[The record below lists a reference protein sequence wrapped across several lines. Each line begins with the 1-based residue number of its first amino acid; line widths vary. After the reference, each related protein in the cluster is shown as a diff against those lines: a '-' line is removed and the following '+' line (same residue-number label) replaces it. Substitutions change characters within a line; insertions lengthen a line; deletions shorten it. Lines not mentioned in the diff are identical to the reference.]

1 MCWYSYFEP
10 YYENVFVH
18 RNELIQNCDVAR
30 RNLLN
35 YKVYVYMTKLSV
47 LMQLDWTRFRHPWV
61 FVRHHFLFCWDFV
74 LSPATYWLHGFCPIS
89 RATYII
95 LLRFCLIAR
104 ATYCLLRF
112 CPIPKHL
119 LPVQILSYFQSYVL
133 SAEMLS
139 CPQPHKIIACLDF
152 VLSPEPLIVC
162 WEPLIYSVCY
172 DFVPFPEQ
180 KIFHL
185 LFCPTSNV
193 DVFLKL
199 CPAQ

>member
-1 MCWYSYFEP
+1 MCWYFYFEP

-47 LMQLDWTRFRHPWV
+47 SMQLDWTCFRHPWV

-112 CPIPKHL
+112 CPIPQHL
-119 LPVQILSYFQSYVL
+119 LPVHILSCLQSYVL
-133 SAEMLS
+133 SAEILS
-139 CPQPHKIIACLDF
+139 YPQPLIACLDC
-152 VLSPEPLIVC
+152 VLSPELRIVC
-162 WEPLIYSVCY
+162 W
-172 DFVPFPEQ
+172 DFVLSHNTYCLFR
-180 KIFHL
+180 
-185 LFCPTSNV
+185 FCPISRATYCLLRCCLVPSHI
-193 DVFLKL
+193 KL
-199 CPAQ
+199 LPV

>member
-18 RNELIQNCDVAR
+18 RNELIQC
-30 RNLLN
+30 
-35 YKVYVYMTKLSV
+35 
-47 LMQLDWTRFRHPWV
+47 FRHPWV

-74 LSPATYWLHGFCPIS
+74 LSPATYWLLGFCPIS

-95 LLRFCLIAR
+95 LLSFCLIPR

-112 CPIPKHL
+112 CPVPQHI

-133 SAEMLS
+133 SAEILS
-139 CPQPHKIIACLDF
+139 RPQPHVSCLDF
-152 VLSPEPLIVC
+152 FLSPEPLIVC
-162 WEPLIYSVCY
+162 WEPLGYICIVCY
-172 DFVPFPEQ
+172 DFVLSPEQ
-180 KIFHL
+180 KIFPL